1 MNIIEIKRTGLVAG
15 IVLLCGS
22 FGAFSVETPNDT
34 PAVNKDQVNGR
45 VEEAKGTVK
54 EITGQMLNDKS
65 MEVEGN
71 IQKNIGKVQSEYG
84 DIKQDIKNE
93 TKKNK

>member
-1 MNIIEIKRTGLVAG
+1 MKIDNIKLNNFGLAIILAV
-15 IVLLCGS
+15 CS
-22 FGAFSVETPNDT
+22 FGAYAEESQDHSL
-34 PAVNKDQVNGR
+34 VNKDQVNGR
-45 VEEAKGTVK
+45 VEEAKGTAK

-71 IQKNIGKVQSEYG
+71 IQKNVGKVQSKYG

-93 TKKNK
+93 TKKDK